1 MESYKINQ
9 ALNVLK
15 YNTNNLKSFDKEL
28 RELWH
33 IKCNMFRYL
42 PGGW

>member
-28 RELWH
+28 RA
-33 IKCNMFRYL
+33 Y
-42 PGGW
+42 